1 MRRRRLLS
9 LHVFLV
15 YLLRFSHCRPLSHHS
30 HALLASLF
38 LVSSSHPFA
47 VPHSNTWS
55 FNDIRG
61 FRIDLGRTR
70 DRVVVWLLLKGSIVP
85 PRTRTKLE
93 IRVGSER
100 DAQALAS
107 RLGFS

>member
-1 MRRRRLLS
+1 MFSLSICCAFLIVVLS
-9 LHVFLV
+9 LITHT
-15 YLLRFSHCRPLSHHS
+15 
-30 HALLASLF
+30 ALLAPLSL
-38 LVSSSHPFA
+38 SSPHPFA
-47 VPHSNTWS
+47 SNTWS

>member
-1 MRRRRLLS
+1 MRRRRILS

-30 HALLASLF
+30 HALLAPLS
-38 LVSSSHPFA
+38 LVSSHSFA
-47 VPHSNTWS
+47 LPRSNTWS